1 MNSQLLE
8 NADRKD
14 RAGWVIMAALI
25 LAELVSSFEASMIY
39 AALTSFYRIYGDPIA
54 IGWLVT
60 GYMLVAMAT
69 AAICARL
76 GDIYGRKRMLLFCLA
91 MAMIGSLVSA
101 ATTDLGWIIAGRACQ
116 GFAGAILPLCY
127 GMVREYFPSV
137 RVAVNIGIVSATASG
152 GAGLGLVTG
161 GLLVDYGSW
170 RAIFIASA
178 ALAITAMIAVW
189 FLVPRSRQ
197 YTPSRIDWLGGI
209 LFVPGL
215 CFLLYALG
223 LGEDHG
229 WGSMVQMSWF
239 LVGIT
244 LLVAW
249 VVHELR
255 IENPMID
262 VRMIGDRQI
271 GLTAL
276 IFILLALG
284 TMNIGQIVMVMMQQP
299 VETGIGL
306 GVSATLAGA
315 LHAPGSIIGVIAGP
329 LCGWYASRYGSRN
342 AMILATISAT
352 LAWLGLTLAH
362 GSLWAVTG
370 WLFLNSFALGAAMSA
385 APNLIVE
392 AAPAGRTSEATGLA
406 QIARKI
412 GMAVGAQLAAI
423 TLATST
429 IKVGQGVYPGPD
441 AYLLTFIWVTAG
453 CGLALLASFA
463 LPRSGVMSRQ

>member
-1 MNSQLLE
+1 MSNQ
-8 NADRKD
+8 ADSPAD
-14 RAGWVIMAALI
+14 GTGRAAWAVMAALI

-39 AALTSFYRIYGDPIA
+39 AALASFYRIFGDPIA

-76 GDIYGRKRMLLFCLA
+76 GDIFGRKRMLLFCLA
-91 MAMIGSLVSA
+91 VAMAGSLVSA
-101 ATTDLGWIIAGRACQ
+101 STTELGWIIAGRACQ

-127 GMVREYFPSV
+127 GMVREYFPSA

-152 GAGLGLVTG
+152 GAGIGLVAG
-161 GLLVDYGSW
+161 GLLVDHGSW
-170 RAIFIASA
+170 RAIFLASA
-178 ALAITAMIAVW
+178 ALAAIAMAAVW
-189 FLVPRSRQ
+189 LLVPRSRQ
-197 YTPSRIDWLGGI
+197 FAPARIDWLGGI

-229 WGSMVQMSWF
+229 WGSTVQLSWLAAG
-239 LVGIT
+239 LV
-244 LLVAW
+244 LLAAW
-249 VVHELR
+249 VVQELR

-262 VRMIGDRQI
+262 VRMIKDRQI

-306 GVSATLAGA
+306 GVSATLAGV

-329 LCGWYASRYGSRN
+329 LCGWYASLYGSRK
-342 AMILATISAT
+342 AMILATAAAT
-352 LAWLGLTLAH
+352 LAWAGLTLAH
-362 GSLWAVTG
+362 GSLWWVTA
-370 WLFLNSFALGAAMSA
+370 WLFLNSFALGAAMAA

-392 AAPAGRTSEATGLA
+392 AAPTGRTSEATGLA

-423 TLATST
+423 TLATSM
-429 IKVGQGVYPGPD
+429 VRAGSGLYPGPD
-441 AYLLTFIWVTAG
+441 AYMLTFVWVTAG
-453 CGLALLASFA
+453 CGLALLASLA
-463 LPRSGVMSRQ
+463 LPRRGPATQA